1 MKEKR
6 LEIRITAKEK
16 EILEKKALKAGL
28 TLSAFVR
35 KSCFEKEIKV
45 KPSEDFWELLEE
57 IYKLFD
63 EVPKEKQD
71 KLKSLILQLQGI
83 KVKPIKENTHDDFIY
98 DIRF

>member
-16 EILEKKALKAGL
+16 EILEKKALKSGL

-35 KSCFEKEIKV
+35 KSCLEKEIKV
-45 KPSEDFWELLEE
+45 NPSEDFWELLEE

-63 EVPKEKQD
+63 EVSKEKQD
-71 KLKSLILQLQGI
+71 RLRILILQLQGI
-83 KVKPIKENTHDDFIY
+83 KVKPIKETTHDNFIY